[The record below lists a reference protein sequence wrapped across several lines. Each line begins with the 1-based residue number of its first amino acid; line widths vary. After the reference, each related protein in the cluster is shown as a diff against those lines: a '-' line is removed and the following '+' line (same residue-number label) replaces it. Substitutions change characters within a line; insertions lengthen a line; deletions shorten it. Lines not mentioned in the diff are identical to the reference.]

1 MKPRKASRLF
11 STRWRLLLP
20 PAALLWNQLVYWGGA
35 ALAETRHHYQFST
48 ALDRAIPL
56 IPWTVCIYFGCYAFW
71 ALHYCLCAAVPLRA
85 RRFFTADF
93 IAKGVCFV
101 FFVGLP
107 TTMARP
113 AVQGLNVW
121 ESLVRAL
128 YILDAPV
135 NLFPSIHCLDSWL
148 SWRFLVQCKKVP
160 LWYKWVNFVFSL
172 LVCLSTVLVKQHV
185 IVDIFAGIAVA
196 ELGLDPA
203 GEPDTWLGAVTWDE
217 AGYVSTMELCGQTVS
232 GVRVRQALDLRS
244 ACFAMAWRGGQ
255 FVITTR
261 GYGHGVGMSQYGA
274 KAMAEGGASCQQIL
288 EYYFPGCEVVE
299 EQEKAES

>member
-1 MKPRKASRLF
+1 MKQCKASRLF
-11 STRWRLLLP
+11 ATRWRLLLP

-135 NLFPSIHCLDSWL
+135 NLFPSIHCLNSWL
-148 SWRFLVQCKKVP
+148 CWASARDIPAFSRG
-160 LWYKWVNFVFSL
+160 YKAFALCAAVA
-172 LVCLSTVLVKQHV
+172 VCVSTLTLRQHV
-185 IVDIFAGIAVA
+185 LLDVAGGILLA
-196 ELGLDPA
+196 E
-203 GEPDTWLGAVTWDE
+203 V
-217 AGYVSTMELCGQTVS
+217 C
-232 GVRVRQALDLRS
+232 
-244 ACFAMAWRGGQ
+244 WRL
-255 FVITTR
+255 
-261 GYGHGVGMSQYGA
+261 A
-274 KAMAEGGASCQQIL
+274 K
-288 EYYFPGCEVVE
+288 
-299 EQEKAES
+299 

>member
-135 NLFPSIHCLDSWL
+135 NLFPSIHCLNSWL
-148 SWRFLVQCKKVP
+148 CWASARDIPAFSHG
-160 LWYKWVNFVFSL
+160 YKAFALCAAVA
-172 LVCLSTVLVKQHV
+172 VCVSTLTLRQHV
-185 IVDIFAGIAVA
+185 LWDVAGGILLA
-196 ELGLDPA
+196 E
-203 GEPDTWLGAVTWDE
+203 V
-217 AGYVSTMELCGQTVS
+217 C
-232 GVRVRQALDLRS
+232 
-244 ACFAMAWRGGQ
+244 WRL
-255 FVITTR
+255 
-261 GYGHGVGMSQYGA
+261 A
-274 KAMAEGGASCQQIL
+274 K
-288 EYYFPGCEVVE
+288 
-299 EQEKAES
+299 

>member
-11 STRWRLLLP
+11 ATRWRLLLP

-71 ALHYCLCAAVPLRA
+71 ALHYCLCAAVPTRA

-135 NLFPSIHCLDSWL
+135 NLFPSIHCLNSWL
-148 SWRFLVQCKKVP
+148 CWASARDIPAFSCG
-160 LWYKWVNFVFSL
+160 YKAFALCAAVA
-172 LVCLSTVLVKQHV
+172 VCVSTLTLRQHV
-185 IVDIFAGIAVA
+185 LLDVAGGILLA
-196 ELGLDPA
+196 E
-203 GEPDTWLGAVTWDE
+203 V
-217 AGYVSTMELCGQTVS
+217 C
-232 GVRVRQALDLRS
+232 
-244 ACFAMAWRGGQ
+244 WRL
-255 FVITTR
+255 
-261 GYGHGVGMSQYGA
+261 A
-274 KAMAEGGASCQQIL
+274 K
-288 EYYFPGCEVVE
+288 
-299 EQEKAES
+299 

>member
-135 NLFPSIHCLDSWL
+135 NLFPSIHCLNSWL
-148 SWRFLVQCKKVP
+148 CWASARDIPAFSHG
-160 LWYKWVNFVFSL
+160 YKSFALCAAVA
-172 LVCLSTVLVKQHV
+172 VCVSTLTLRQHV
-185 IVDIFAGIAVA
+185 LLDVAGGILLA
-196 ELGLDPA
+196 E
-203 GEPDTWLGAVTWDE
+203 V
-217 AGYVSTMELCGQTVS
+217 C
-232 GVRVRQALDLRS
+232 
-244 ACFAMAWRGGQ
+244 WRL
-255 FVITTR
+255 
-261 GYGHGVGMSQYGA
+261 A
-274 KAMAEGGASCQQIL
+274 K
-288 EYYFPGCEVVE
+288 
-299 EQEKAES
+299 

>member
-135 NLFPSIHCLDSWL
+135 NLFPSIHCLNSWL
-148 SWRFLVQCKKVP
+148 CWASARDIPAFSHG
-160 LWYKWVNFVFSL
+160 YKA
-172 LVCLSTVLVKQHV
+172 
-185 IVDIFAGIAVA
+185 FALCAAVA
-196 ELGLDPA
+196 
-203 GEPDTWLGAVTWDE
+203 VC
-217 AGYVSTMELCGQTVS
+217 VSTLTL
-232 GVRVRQALDLRS
+232 RQHILLDVAGGILL
-244 ACFAMAWRGGQ
+244 AEVCWRL
-255 FVITTR
+255 
-261 GYGHGVGMSQYGA
+261 A
-274 KAMAEGGASCQQIL
+274 K
-288 EYYFPGCEVVE
+288 
-299 EQEKAES
+299 

>member
-1 MKPRKASRLF
+1 MKQRKASRLF
-11 STRWRLLLP
+11 ATRWRLLLP

-71 ALHYCLCAAVPLRA
+71 ALHYCLCAAVPTRA

-113 AVQGLNVW
+113 TVQGLNVW

-135 NLFPSIHCLDSWL
+135 NLFPSIHCLNSWL
-148 SWRFLVQCKKVP
+148 CWASARDIPAFSRG
-160 LWYKWVNFVFSL
+160 YKAFALCAAVA
-172 LVCLSTVLVKQHV
+172 VCVSTLTLRQHV
-185 IVDIFAGIAVA
+185 LLDVAGGILLA
-196 ELGLDPA
+196 E
-203 GEPDTWLGAVTWDE
+203 V
-217 AGYVSTMELCGQTVS
+217 C
-232 GVRVRQALDLRS
+232 
-244 ACFAMAWRGGQ
+244 WRL
-255 FVITTR
+255 
-261 GYGHGVGMSQYGA
+261 A
-274 KAMAEGGASCQQIL
+274 K
-288 EYYFPGCEVVE
+288 
-299 EQEKAES
+299 

>member
-1 MKPRKASRLF
+1 MKPCKASRLF
-11 STRWRLLLP
+11 STRSRLLLP

-135 NLFPSIHCLDSWL
+135 NLFPSIHCLNSWL
-148 SWRFLVQCKKVP
+148 CWASARDIPAFSHG
-160 LWYKWVNFVFSL
+160 YKAFALCAAVA
-172 LVCLSTVLVKQHV
+172 VCVSTLTLRQHV
-185 IVDIFAGIAVA
+185 LLDVAGGILLA
-196 ELGLDPA
+196 E
-203 GEPDTWLGAVTWDE
+203 V
-217 AGYVSTMELCGQTVS
+217 C
-232 GVRVRQALDLRS
+232 
-244 ACFAMAWRGGQ
+244 WRL
-255 FVITTR
+255 
-261 GYGHGVGMSQYGA
+261 A
-274 KAMAEGGASCQQIL
+274 K
-288 EYYFPGCEVVE
+288 
-299 EQEKAES
+299 

>member
-1 MKPRKASRLF
+1 MKQCKTSRLF
-11 STRWRLLLP
+11 ATRWRLLLS

-71 ALHYCLCAAVPLRA
+71 ALHYCLCAAVPTRA

-113 AVQGLNVW
+113 SVQGLNVW

-135 NLFPSIHCLDSWL
+135 NLFPSIHCLNSWL
-148 SWRFLVQCKKVP
+148 CWASARDIPAFSRK
-160 LWYKWVNFVFSL
+160 YKAFALCAAVA
-172 LVCLSTVLVKQHV
+172 VCVSTLTLRQHV
-185 IVDIFAGIAVA
+185 LLDVAGGILLA
-196 ELGLDPA
+196 E
-203 GEPDTWLGAVTWDE
+203 
-217 AGYVSTMELCGQTVS
+217 
-232 GVRVRQALDLRS
+232 
-244 ACFAMAWRGGQ
+244 ACWRL
-255 FVITTR
+255 
-261 GYGHGVGMSQYGA
+261 A
-274 KAMAEGGASCQQIL
+274 K
-288 EYYFPGCEVVE
+288 
-299 EQEKAES
+299 

>member
-1 MKPRKASRLF
+1 MKPRKTSRLF

-48 ALDRAIPL
+48 ALDHAIPL

-135 NLFPSIHCLDSWL
+135 NLFPSIHCLNSWL
-148 SWRFLVQCKKVP
+148 CWASARDIPAFSRG
-160 LWYKWVNFVFSL
+160 YKAFALCAAVA
-172 LVCLSTVLVKQHV
+172 VCVSTLTLRQHV
-185 IVDIFAGIAVA
+185 LLDVAGGILLA
-196 ELGLDPA
+196 E
-203 GEPDTWLGAVTWDE
+203 V
-217 AGYVSTMELCGQTVS
+217 C
-232 GVRVRQALDLRS
+232 
-244 ACFAMAWRGGQ
+244 WRL
-255 FVITTR
+255 
-261 GYGHGVGMSQYGA
+261 A
-274 KAMAEGGASCQQIL
+274 K
-288 EYYFPGCEVVE
+288 
-299 EQEKAES
+299 

>member
-1 MKPRKASRLF
+1 MKPRKASRPF
-11 STRWRLLLP
+11 ATRWRLLLP

-135 NLFPSIHCLDSWL
+135 NLFPSIHCLNSWL
-148 SWRFLVQCKKVP
+148 CWASARDIPAFSHG
-160 LWYKWVNFVFSL
+160 YKAFALCAAVA
-172 LVCLSTVLVKQHV
+172 VCVSTLTLRQHV
-185 IVDIFAGIAVA
+185 LLDVAGGILLA
-196 ELGLDPA
+196 E
-203 GEPDTWLGAVTWDE
+203 V
-217 AGYVSTMELCGQTVS
+217 C
-232 GVRVRQALDLRS
+232 
-244 ACFAMAWRGGQ
+244 WRL
-255 FVITTR
+255 
-261 GYGHGVGMSQYGA
+261 A
-274 KAMAEGGASCQQIL
+274 K
-288 EYYFPGCEVVE
+288 
-299 EQEKAES
+299 

>member
-71 ALHYCLCAAVPLRA
+71 ALHYCLCAAVPTRA

-101 FFVGLP
+101 FFVGVP

-135 NLFPSIHCLDSWL
+135 NLFPSIHCLNSWL
-148 SWRFLVQCKKVP
+148 CWASARDIPAFSRG
-160 LWYKWVNFVFSL
+160 YKAFALCAAVA
-172 LVCLSTVLVKQHV
+172 VCVSTLTLRQHV
-185 IVDIFAGIAVA
+185 LLDVAGGILLA
-196 ELGLDPA
+196 EI
-203 GEPDTWLGAVTWDE
+203 
-217 AGYVSTMELCGQTVS
+217 C
-232 GVRVRQALDLRS
+232 
-244 ACFAMAWRGGQ
+244 WRL
-255 FVITTR
+255 
-261 GYGHGVGMSQYGA
+261 A
-274 KAMAEGGASCQQIL
+274 K
-288 EYYFPGCEVVE
+288 
-299 EQEKAES
+299 

>member
-71 ALHYCLCAAVPLRA
+71 ALHYCLCAAVPTRT

-135 NLFPSIHCLDSWL
+135 NLFPSIHCLNSWL
-148 SWRFLVQCKKVP
+148 CWASARDIPAFSRG
-160 LWYKWVNFVFSL
+160 YKAFALCAAVA
-172 LVCLSTVLVKQHV
+172 VCVSTLTLRQHV
-185 IVDIFAGIAVA
+185 LLDVAGGILLA
-196 ELGLDPA
+196 E
-203 GEPDTWLGAVTWDE
+203 V
-217 AGYVSTMELCGQTVS
+217 C
-232 GVRVRQALDLRS
+232 
-244 ACFAMAWRGGQ
+244 WRL
-255 FVITTR
+255 
-261 GYGHGVGMSQYGA
+261 A
-274 KAMAEGGASCQQIL
+274 K
-288 EYYFPGCEVVE
+288 
-299 EQEKAES
+299 

>member
-107 TTMARP
+107 TTMGRP
-113 AVQGLNVW
+113 DVQGLNVW

-135 NLFPSIHCLDSWL
+135 NLFPSIHCLNSWL
-148 SWRFLVQCKKVP
+148 CWASARDIPAFSHG
-160 LWYKWVNFVFSL
+160 YKAFALCAAVA
-172 LVCLSTVLVKQHV
+172 VCVSTLTLRQHV
-185 IVDIFAGIAVA
+185 LWDVAGGILLA
-196 ELGLDPA
+196 E
-203 GEPDTWLGAVTWDE
+203 V
-217 AGYVSTMELCGQTVS
+217 C
-232 GVRVRQALDLRS
+232 
-244 ACFAMAWRGGQ
+244 WRL
-255 FVITTR
+255 
-261 GYGHGVGMSQYGA
+261 A
-274 KAMAEGGASCQQIL
+274 K
-288 EYYFPGCEVVE
+288 
-299 EQEKAES
+299 

>member
-11 STRWRLLLP
+11 STRWRFLLP
-20 PAALLWNQLVYWGGA
+20 PAALLWNLLVYWGGA

-93 IAKGVCFV
+93 IAKGACFV

-135 NLFPSIHCLDSWL
+135 NLFPSIHCLNSWL
-148 SWRFLVQCKKVP
+148 CWASARDIPAFSRG
-160 LWYKWVNFVFSL
+160 YKAFALCAAVA
-172 LVCLSTVLVKQHV
+172 VCVSTLTLRQHV
-185 IVDIFAGIAVA
+185 LLDVAGGILLA
-196 ELGLDPA
+196 E
-203 GEPDTWLGAVTWDE
+203 V
-217 AGYVSTMELCGQTVS
+217 C
-232 GVRVRQALDLRS
+232 
-244 ACFAMAWRGGQ
+244 WRL
-255 FVITTR
+255 
-261 GYGHGVGMSQYGA
+261 A
-274 KAMAEGGASCQQIL
+274 K
-288 EYYFPGCEVVE
+288 
-299 EQEKAES
+299 

>member
-1 MKPRKASRLF
+1 MKSRKASRLF
-11 STRWRLLLP
+11 ATRWRLLLP

-135 NLFPSIHCLDSWL
+135 NLFPSIHCLNSWL
-148 SWRFLVQCKKVP
+148 CWASARDIPAFSRG
-160 LWYKWVNFVFSL
+160 YKAFALCAAVA
-172 LVCLSTVLVKQHV
+172 VCVSTLTLRQHV
-185 IVDIFAGIAVA
+185 LLDVAGGILLA
-196 ELGLDPA
+196 EI
-203 GEPDTWLGAVTWDE
+203 
-217 AGYVSTMELCGQTVS
+217 C
-232 GVRVRQALDLRS
+232 
-244 ACFAMAWRGGQ
+244 WRL
-255 FVITTR
+255 
-261 GYGHGVGMSQYGA
+261 A
-274 KAMAEGGASCQQIL
+274 K
-288 EYYFPGCEVVE
+288 
-299 EQEKAES
+299 

>member
-1 MKPRKASRLF
+1 MKQCKASRLF
-11 STRWRLLLP
+11 ATRWRLLLP

-135 NLFPSIHCLDSWL
+135 NLFPSIHCLNSWL
-148 SWRFLVQCKKVP
+148 CWANARDIPAFSRG
-160 LWYKWVNFVFSL
+160 YKAFALCAAVA
-172 LVCLSTVLVKQHV
+172 VCVSTLTLRQHV
-185 IVDIFAGIAVA
+185 LLDVAGGILLA
-196 ELGLDPA
+196 E
-203 GEPDTWLGAVTWDE
+203 V
-217 AGYVSTMELCGQTVS
+217 C
-232 GVRVRQALDLRS
+232 
-244 ACFAMAWRGGQ
+244 WRL
-255 FVITTR
+255 
-261 GYGHGVGMSQYGA
+261 A
-274 KAMAEGGASCQQIL
+274 K
-288 EYYFPGCEVVE
+288 
-299 EQEKAES
+299 

>member
-11 STRWRLLLP
+11 ATRWRLLLP

-56 IPWTVCIYFGCYAFW
+56 VPWTVCIYFGCYAFW
-71 ALHYCLCAAVPLRA
+71 ALHYCLCAAVPTRA

-135 NLFPSIHCLDSWL
+135 NLFPSIHCLNSWL
-148 SWRFLVQCKKVP
+148 CWASARDIPAFSRG
-160 LWYKWVNFVFSL
+160 YKAFALCAAVA
-172 LVCLSTVLVKQHV
+172 VCVSTLTLRQHV
-185 IVDIFAGIAVA
+185 LLDVAGGILLA
-196 ELGLDPA
+196 E
-203 GEPDTWLGAVTWDE
+203 V
-217 AGYVSTMELCGQTVS
+217 C
-232 GVRVRQALDLRS
+232 
-244 ACFAMAWRGGQ
+244 WRL
-255 FVITTR
+255 
-261 GYGHGVGMSQYGA
+261 A
-274 KAMAEGGASCQQIL
+274 K
-288 EYYFPGCEVVE
+288 
-299 EQEKAES
+299 

>member
-11 STRWRLLLP
+11 FTRWRLLLP

-71 ALHYCLCAAVPLRA
+71 ALHYCLCAAVPTRA

-135 NLFPSIHCLDSWL
+135 NLFPSIHRLNSWL
-148 SWRFLVQCKKVP
+148 CWASARDIPAFSRG
-160 LWYKWVNFVFSL
+160 YKAFALCAAVA
-172 LVCLSTVLVKQHV
+172 VCVSTLTLRQHV
-185 IVDIFAGIAVA
+185 LLDVAGGILLA
-196 ELGLDPA
+196 E
-203 GEPDTWLGAVTWDE
+203 V
-217 AGYVSTMELCGQTVS
+217 C
-232 GVRVRQALDLRS
+232 
-244 ACFAMAWRGGQ
+244 WRL
-255 FVITTR
+255 
-261 GYGHGVGMSQYGA
+261 A
-274 KAMAEGGASCQQIL
+274 K
-288 EYYFPGCEVVE
+288 
-299 EQEKAES
+299 

>member
-1 MKPRKASRLF
+1 MKPRKISRLF
-11 STRWRLLLP
+11 ATRWRLLLP

-135 NLFPSIHCLDSWL
+135 NLFPSIHCLNSWL
-148 SWRFLVQCKKVP
+148 CWASARDIPAFSRG
-160 LWYKWVNFVFSL
+160 YKAFALCAAVA
-172 LVCLSTVLVKQHV
+172 VCVSTLTLRQHV
-185 IVDIFAGIAVA
+185 LLDVAGGILLA
-196 ELGLDPA
+196 EI
-203 GEPDTWLGAVTWDE
+203 
-217 AGYVSTMELCGQTVS
+217 C
-232 GVRVRQALDLRS
+232 
-244 ACFAMAWRGGQ
+244 WRL
-255 FVITTR
+255 
-261 GYGHGVGMSQYGA
+261 A
-274 KAMAEGGASCQQIL
+274 K
-288 EYYFPGCEVVE
+288 
-299 EQEKAES
+299 

>member
-11 STRWRLLLP
+11 ATRWRFLLP

-35 ALAETRHHYQFST
+35 ALAEMRHHYQFST

-71 ALHYCLCAAVPLRA
+71 ALHYCLCAAVPTRA

-135 NLFPSIHCLDSWL
+135 NLFPSIHCLNSWL
-148 SWRFLVQCKKVP
+148 CWASARDIPAFSRG
-160 LWYKWVNFVFSL
+160 YKAFALCAAVA
-172 LVCLSTVLVKQHV
+172 VCVSTLTLRQHV
-185 IVDIFAGIAVA
+185 LLDVAGGILLA
-196 ELGLDPA
+196 E
-203 GEPDTWLGAVTWDE
+203 V
-217 AGYVSTMELCGQTVS
+217 C
-232 GVRVRQALDLRS
+232 
-244 ACFAMAWRGGQ
+244 WRL
-255 FVITTR
+255 
-261 GYGHGVGMSQYGA
+261 A
-274 KAMAEGGASCQQIL
+274 K
-288 EYYFPGCEVVE
+288 
-299 EQEKAES
+299 

>member
-1 MKPRKASRLF
+1 MKQRKTSSLF
-11 STRWRLLLP
+11 ATRWRLLLP

-71 ALHYCLCAAVPLRA
+71 ALHYCLCAAVPTRA

-135 NLFPSIHCLDSWL
+135 NLFPSIHCLNSWL
-148 SWRFLVQCKKVP
+148 CWASARDIPAFSRG
-160 LWYKWVNFVFSL
+160 YKAFALCAAVA
-172 LVCLSTVLVKQHV
+172 VCVSTLTLRQHV
-185 IVDIFAGIAVA
+185 LLDVAGGILLA
-196 ELGLDPA
+196 E
-203 GEPDTWLGAVTWDE
+203 V
-217 AGYVSTMELCGQTVS
+217 C
-232 GVRVRQALDLRS
+232 
-244 ACFAMAWRGGQ
+244 WRL
-255 FVITTR
+255 
-261 GYGHGVGMSQYGA
+261 A
-274 KAMAEGGASCQQIL
+274 K
-288 EYYFPGCEVVE
+288 
-299 EQEKAES
+299 

>member
-35 ALAETRHHYQFST
+35 ALAETRHHYQIST

-113 AVQGLNVW
+113 TVQGLNVW

-135 NLFPSIHCLDSWL
+135 NLFPSIHCLNSWL
-148 SWRFLVQCKKVP
+148 CWASARDIPAFSRG
-160 LWYKWVNFVFSL
+160 YKAFALCAAVA
-172 LVCLSTVLVKQHV
+172 VCVSTLTLRQHV
-185 IVDIFAGIAVA
+185 LLDVAGGILLA
-196 ELGLDPA
+196 E
-203 GEPDTWLGAVTWDE
+203 V
-217 AGYVSTMELCGQTVS
+217 C
-232 GVRVRQALDLRS
+232 
-244 ACFAMAWRGGQ
+244 WRL
-255 FVITTR
+255 
-261 GYGHGVGMSQYGA
+261 A
-274 KAMAEGGASCQQIL
+274 K
-288 EYYFPGCEVVE
+288 
-299 EQEKAES
+299 

>member
-11 STRWRLLLP
+11 ATRWRLLLP

-71 ALHYCLCAAVPLRA
+71 ALHYCLCAAVPTRA
-85 RRFFTADF
+85 RLFFTADF

-135 NLFPSIHCLDSWL
+135 NLFPSIHCLNSWL
-148 SWRFLVQCKKVP
+148 CWASARDIPAFSRG
-160 LWYKWVNFVFSL
+160 YKAFALCAAVA
-172 LVCLSTVLVKQHV
+172 VCVSTLTLRQHV
-185 IVDIFAGIAVA
+185 LLDVAGGILLA
-196 ELGLDPA
+196 E
-203 GEPDTWLGAVTWDE
+203 V
-217 AGYVSTMELCGQTVS
+217 C
-232 GVRVRQALDLRS
+232 
-244 ACFAMAWRGGQ
+244 WRL
-255 FVITTR
+255 
-261 GYGHGVGMSQYGA
+261 A
-274 KAMAEGGASCQQIL
+274 K
-288 EYYFPGCEVVE
+288 
-299 EQEKAES
+299 

>member
-11 STRWRLLLP
+11 ATRWRLLLP

-93 IAKGVCFV
+93 IAKGACFV

-135 NLFPSIHCLDSWL
+135 NLFPSIHCLNSWL
-148 SWRFLVQCKKVP
+148 CWASARDIPAFSRG
-160 LWYKWVNFVFSL
+160 YKAFALCAAVA
-172 LVCLSTVLVKQHV
+172 VCVSTLTLRQHV
-185 IVDIFAGIAVA
+185 LLDVAGGILLA
-196 ELGLDPA
+196 E
-203 GEPDTWLGAVTWDE
+203 V
-217 AGYVSTMELCGQTVS
+217 C
-232 GVRVRQALDLRS
+232 
-244 ACFAMAWRGGQ
+244 WRL
-255 FVITTR
+255 
-261 GYGHGVGMSQYGA
+261 A
-274 KAMAEGGASCQQIL
+274 K
-288 EYYFPGCEVVE
+288 
-299 EQEKAES
+299 

>member
-1 MKPRKASRLF
+1 MKPRKAWRLF

-71 ALHYCLCAAVPLRA
+71 ALHYCLCAAVPTRA

-135 NLFPSIHCLDSWL
+135 NLFPSIHCLNSWL
-148 SWRFLVQCKKVP
+148 CWASARDIPAFSRG
-160 LWYKWVNFVFSL
+160 YKAFALCAAVA
-172 LVCLSTVLVKQHV
+172 VCVSTLTLRQHV
-185 IVDIFAGIAVA
+185 LLDVAGGILLA
-196 ELGLDPA
+196 E
-203 GEPDTWLGAVTWDE
+203 V
-217 AGYVSTMELCGQTVS
+217 C
-232 GVRVRQALDLRS
+232 
-244 ACFAMAWRGGQ
+244 WRL
-255 FVITTR
+255 
-261 GYGHGVGMSQYGA
+261 A
-274 KAMAEGGASCQQIL
+274 K
-288 EYYFPGCEVVE
+288 
-299 EQEKAES
+299 

>member
-20 PAALLWNQLVYWGGA
+20 PAALLWHQLVYWGGA

-113 AVQGLNVW
+113 DVQGLNVW

-135 NLFPSIHCLDSWL
+135 NLFPSIHCLNSWL
-148 SWRFLVQCKKVP
+148 CWASARDIPAFSHG
-160 LWYKWVNFVFSL
+160 YKAFALCAAVA
-172 LVCLSTVLVKQHV
+172 VCVSTLTLRQHV
-185 IVDIFAGIAVA
+185 LLDVAGGILLA
-196 ELGLDPA
+196 E
-203 GEPDTWLGAVTWDE
+203 V
-217 AGYVSTMELCGQTVS
+217 C
-232 GVRVRQALDLRS
+232 
-244 ACFAMAWRGGQ
+244 WRL
-255 FVITTR
+255 
-261 GYGHGVGMSQYGA
+261 A
-274 KAMAEGGASCQQIL
+274 K
-288 EYYFPGCEVVE
+288 
-299 EQEKAES
+299 

>member
-11 STRWRLLLP
+11 ATRWRLLLP

-71 ALHYCLCAAVPLRA
+71 ALHYCLCAAVPTRA

-135 NLFPSIHCLDSWL
+135 NLFPSIHCLNSWL
-148 SWRFLVQCKKVP
+148 CWASARDIPAFSRG
-160 LWYKWVNFVFSL
+160 YKAFALCAAVA
-172 LVCLSTVLVKQHV
+172 VCVSTLTLRQHV
-185 IVDIFAGIAVA
+185 LLDVAGGILLA
-196 ELGLDPA
+196 EI
-203 GEPDTWLGAVTWDE
+203 
-217 AGYVSTMELCGQTVS
+217 C
-232 GVRVRQALDLRS
+232 
-244 ACFAMAWRGGQ
+244 WRL
-255 FVITTR
+255 
-261 GYGHGVGMSQYGA
+261 A
-274 KAMAEGGASCQQIL
+274 K
-288 EYYFPGCEVVE
+288 
-299 EQEKAES
+299 

>member
-35 ALAETRHHYQFST
+35 ALAETRHHYQFYT

-135 NLFPSIHCLDSWL
+135 NLFPSIHCLNSWL
-148 SWRFLVQCKKVP
+148 CWASARDIPAFSHG
-160 LWYKWVNFVFSL
+160 YKAFALCAAVA
-172 LVCLSTVLVKQHV
+172 VCVSTLTLRQHV
-185 IVDIFAGIAVA
+185 LLDVAGGILLA
-196 ELGLDPA
+196 E
-203 GEPDTWLGAVTWDE
+203 V
-217 AGYVSTMELCGQTVS
+217 C
-232 GVRVRQALDLRS
+232 
-244 ACFAMAWRGGQ
+244 WRL
-255 FVITTR
+255 
-261 GYGHGVGMSQYGA
+261 A
-274 KAMAEGGASCQQIL
+274 K
-288 EYYFPGCEVVE
+288 
-299 EQEKAES
+299 

>member
-121 ESLVRAL
+121 
-128 YILDAPV
+128 
-135 NLFPSIHCLDSWL
+135 
-148 SWRFLVQCKKVP
+148 
-160 LWYKWVNFVFSL
+160 
-172 LVCLSTVLVKQHV
+172 
-185 IVDIFAGIAVA
+185 
-196 ELGLDPA
+196 
-203 GEPDTWLGAVTWDE
+203 
-217 AGYVSTMELCGQTVS
+217 
-232 GVRVRQALDLRS
+232 
-244 ACFAMAWRGGQ
+244 
-255 FVITTR
+255 
-261 GYGHGVGMSQYGA
+261 
-274 KAMAEGGASCQQIL
+274 
-288 EYYFPGCEVVE
+288 
-299 EQEKAES
+299 

>member
-20 PAALLWNQLVYWGGA
+20 PAALLWNQFVYWGGA
-35 ALAETRHHYQFST
+35 ALAETRHRYQFST

-135 NLFPSIHCLDSWL
+135 NLFPSIHCLNSWL
-148 SWRFLVQCKKVP
+148 CWASARDIPAFSHG
-160 LWYKWVNFVFSL
+160 YKAFALCAAVA
-172 LVCLSTVLVKQHV
+172 VCVSTLTLRQHV
-185 IVDIFAGIAVA
+185 LLDVAGGILLA
-196 ELGLDPA
+196 E
-203 GEPDTWLGAVTWDE
+203 V
-217 AGYVSTMELCGQTVS
+217 C
-232 GVRVRQALDLRS
+232 
-244 ACFAMAWRGGQ
+244 WRL
-255 FVITTR
+255 
-261 GYGHGVGMSQYGA
+261 A
-274 KAMAEGGASCQQIL
+274 K
-288 EYYFPGCEVVE
+288 
-299 EQEKAES
+299 

>member
-1 MKPRKASRLF
+1 MKQCKTSRLF

-128 YILDAPV
+128 
-135 NLFPSIHCLDSWL
+135 
-148 SWRFLVQCKKVP
+148 
-160 LWYKWVNFVFSL
+160 
-172 LVCLSTVLVKQHV
+172 
-185 IVDIFAGIAVA
+185 
-196 ELGLDPA
+196 
-203 GEPDTWLGAVTWDE
+203 
-217 AGYVSTMELCGQTVS
+217 
-232 GVRVRQALDLRS
+232 
-244 ACFAMAWRGGQ
+244 
-255 FVITTR
+255 
-261 GYGHGVGMSQYGA
+261 
-274 KAMAEGGASCQQIL
+274 
-288 EYYFPGCEVVE
+288 
-299 EQEKAES
+299 

>member
-20 PAALLWNQLVYWGGA
+20 PAARLWNQLVYWGGA

-113 AVQGLNVW
+113 TVQGLNVW

-135 NLFPSIHCLDSWL
+135 NLFPSIHCLNSWL
-148 SWRFLVQCKKVP
+148 CWASARDIPAFSHG
-160 LWYKWVNFVFSL
+160 YKAFALCAAVA
-172 LVCLSTVLVKQHV
+172 VCVSTLTLRQHV
-185 IVDIFAGIAVA
+185 LLDVAGGILLA
-196 ELGLDPA
+196 E
-203 GEPDTWLGAVTWDE
+203 V
-217 AGYVSTMELCGQTVS
+217 C
-232 GVRVRQALDLRS
+232 
-244 ACFAMAWRGGQ
+244 WRL
-255 FVITTR
+255 
-261 GYGHGVGMSQYGA
+261 A
-274 KAMAEGGASCQQIL
+274 K
-288 EYYFPGCEVVE
+288 
-299 EQEKAES
+299 

>member
-11 STRWRLLLP
+11 FTRWRLLLP

-71 ALHYCLCAAVPLRA
+71 ALHYCLCAAVPTRA

-121 ESLVRAL
+121 GSLVRAL

-135 NLFPSIHCLDSWL
+135 NLFPSIHCLNSWL
-148 SWRFLVQCKKVP
+148 CWASARDIPAFSRG
-160 LWYKWVNFVFSL
+160 YKAFALCAAVA
-172 LVCLSTVLVKQHV
+172 VCVSTLTLRQHV
-185 IVDIFAGIAVA
+185 LLDVAGGILLA
-196 ELGLDPA
+196 E
-203 GEPDTWLGAVTWDE
+203 V
-217 AGYVSTMELCGQTVS
+217 C
-232 GVRVRQALDLRS
+232 
-244 ACFAMAWRGGQ
+244 WRL
-255 FVITTR
+255 
-261 GYGHGVGMSQYGA
+261 A
-274 KAMAEGGASCQQIL
+274 K
-288 EYYFPGCEVVE
+288 
-299 EQEKAES
+299 

>member
-11 STRWRLLLP
+11 ATRWRLLLP

-71 ALHYCLCAAVPLRA
+71 ALHYCLCAAVPTRA

-107 TTMARP
+107 TTLARP

-135 NLFPSIHCLDSWL
+135 NLFPSIHCLNSWL
-148 SWRFLVQCKKVP
+148 CWASARDIPAFSRG
-160 LWYKWVNFVFSL
+160 YKAFALCAAVA
-172 LVCLSTVLVKQHV
+172 VCVSTLTLRQHV
-185 IVDIFAGIAVA
+185 LLDVAGGILLA
-196 ELGLDPA
+196 E
-203 GEPDTWLGAVTWDE
+203 V
-217 AGYVSTMELCGQTVS
+217 C
-232 GVRVRQALDLRS
+232 
-244 ACFAMAWRGGQ
+244 WRL
-255 FVITTR
+255 
-261 GYGHGVGMSQYGA
+261 A
-274 KAMAEGGASCQQIL
+274 K
-288 EYYFPGCEVVE
+288 
-299 EQEKAES
+299 

>member
-1 MKPRKASRLF
+1 MQQRKASRLF
-11 STRWRLLLP
+11 ATRWRLLLP

-71 ALHYCLCAAVPLRA
+71 ALHYCLCAAVPTRA
-85 RRFFTADF
+85 RRFFIADF

-135 NLFPSIHCLDSWL
+135 NLFPSIHCLNSWL
-148 SWRFLVQCKKVP
+148 CWASARDIPAFSRG
-160 LWYKWVNFVFSL
+160 YKAFALCAAVA
-172 LVCLSTVLVKQHV
+172 VCVSTLTLRQHV
-185 IVDIFAGIAVA
+185 LLDVAGGILLA
-196 ELGLDPA
+196 E
-203 GEPDTWLGAVTWDE
+203 V
-217 AGYVSTMELCGQTVS
+217 C
-232 GVRVRQALDLRS
+232 
-244 ACFAMAWRGGQ
+244 WRL
-255 FVITTR
+255 
-261 GYGHGVGMSQYGA
+261 A
-274 KAMAEGGASCQQIL
+274 K
-288 EYYFPGCEVVE
+288 
-299 EQEKAES
+299 

>member
-71 ALHYCLCAAVPLRA
+71 ALHYCLCAAVPTRA

-135 NLFPSIHCLDSWL
+135 NLFPSIHCLNSWL
-148 SWRFLVQCKKVP
+148 CWASARDIPAFSRG
-160 LWYKWVNFVFSL
+160 YKAFALCAAVA
-172 LVCLSTVLVKQHV
+172 VCVSTLTLHQHV
-185 IVDIFAGIAVA
+185 LLDVAGGILLA
-196 ELGLDPA
+196 E
-203 GEPDTWLGAVTWDE
+203 V
-217 AGYVSTMELCGQTVS
+217 C
-232 GVRVRQALDLRS
+232 
-244 ACFAMAWRGGQ
+244 WRL
-255 FVITTR
+255 
-261 GYGHGVGMSQYGA
+261 A
-274 KAMAEGGASCQQIL
+274 K
-288 EYYFPGCEVVE
+288 
-299 EQEKAES
+299 

>member
-1 MKPRKASRLF
+1 MKPRKASRLV

-135 NLFPSIHCLDSWL
+135 NLFPSIHCLNSWL
-148 SWRFLVQCKKVP
+148 CWASARDIPAFSHG
-160 LWYKWVNFVFSL
+160 YKAFALCAAVA
-172 LVCLSTVLVKQHV
+172 VCVSTLTLRQHV
-185 IVDIFAGIAVA
+185 LLDVAGGILLA
-196 ELGLDPA
+196 E
-203 GEPDTWLGAVTWDE
+203 V
-217 AGYVSTMELCGQTVS
+217 C
-232 GVRVRQALDLRS
+232 
-244 ACFAMAWRGGQ
+244 WRL
-255 FVITTR
+255 
-261 GYGHGVGMSQYGA
+261 A
-274 KAMAEGGASCQQIL
+274 K
-288 EYYFPGCEVVE
+288 
-299 EQEKAES
+299 

>member
-1 MKPRKASRLF
+1 MKQCKASRLF
-11 STRWRLLLP
+11 ATRWRLLLP

-93 IAKGVCFV
+93 IAKGGCFV

-135 NLFPSIHCLDSWL
+135 NLFPSIHCLNSWL
-148 SWRFLVQCKKVP
+148 CWASARDIPAFSRG
-160 LWYKWVNFVFSL
+160 YKAFALCAAVA
-172 LVCLSTVLVKQHV
+172 VCVSTLTLRQHV
-185 IVDIFAGIAVA
+185 LLDVAGGILLA
-196 ELGLDPA
+196 E
-203 GEPDTWLGAVTWDE
+203 V
-217 AGYVSTMELCGQTVS
+217 C
-232 GVRVRQALDLRS
+232 
-244 ACFAMAWRGGQ
+244 WRL
-255 FVITTR
+255 
-261 GYGHGVGMSQYGA
+261 A
-274 KAMAEGGASCQQIL
+274 K
-288 EYYFPGCEVVE
+288 
-299 EQEKAES
+299 

>member
-11 STRWRLLLP
+11 ATHWRLLLP

-135 NLFPSIHCLDSWL
+135 NLFPSIHCLNSWL
-148 SWRFLVQCKKVP
+148 CWASARDIPAFSRG
-160 LWYKWVNFVFSL
+160 YKAFALCAAVA
-172 LVCLSTVLVKQHV
+172 VCVSTLTLRQHV
-185 IVDIFAGIAVA
+185 LLDVAGGILLA
-196 ELGLDPA
+196 E
-203 GEPDTWLGAVTWDE
+203 V
-217 AGYVSTMELCGQTVS
+217 C
-232 GVRVRQALDLRS
+232 
-244 ACFAMAWRGGQ
+244 WRL
-255 FVITTR
+255 
-261 GYGHGVGMSQYGA
+261 A
-274 KAMAEGGASCQQIL
+274 K
-288 EYYFPGCEVVE
+288 
-299 EQEKAES
+299 